1 MNPVVGAV
9 DVGEVIGQ
17 VDIDQVVAEIDVNN
31 VVERVDV
38 DAVIKRV
45 DVNDVIGRVDVDQ
58 VMERVDVDA
67 VVQRVDIDAVV
78 QRVDMQAVVAKV
90 DLDELLGKVDIN
102 TLLDRIDVEAL
113 LARIDADALVGRI
126 DVNALMERVD
136 LDAMLDRVDI
146 EKLMAR
152 ANIDAIVR
160 DASRGVFARG
170 IDAVR
175 RQVVGLDAILVGAI
189 NRLLRRPR
197 MESAVAQS
205 GTMTGQTAG
214 GVSRLAAFF
223 LDGAVLAAAFAVTT
237 AVVAYLTRLFFNE
250 ATDISAPGLLVFGGY
265 SIFSFLYFWIGLSI
279 TGRSIGKGVVGLK
292 VVARNG
298 TPITPGR
305 AFVRQLVYPI
315 SFILGLGLIPIVLGK
330 NRRAL
335 HDWAGRDKVLYDWG
349 DRPAELPAPLTAWVR
364 RRAET
369 PAVPGGAS

>member
-1 MNPVVGAV
+1 MHHIGVGQSAVAGAEPARQLDGVELVERRRVGGQLKGSDGHHIQGAGPVRDDHHDRSHDRSEASEKGRVTSPIDRLLGAIVNPVVGAV

-17 VDIDQVVAEIDVNN
+17 VDMDQVVSEIDVNS
-31 VVERVDV
+31 VV
-38 DAVIKRV
+38 
-45 DVNDVIGRVDVDQ
+45 
-58 VMERVDVDA
+58 
-67 VVQRVDIDAVV
+67 
-78 QRVDMQAVVAKV
+78 
-90 DLDELLGKVDIN
+90 
-102 TLLDRIDVEAL
+102 
-113 LARIDADALVGRI
+113 
-126 DVNALMERVD
+126 
-136 LDAMLDRVDI
+136 DRVDI
-146 EKLMAR
+146 EKLMAQ
-152 ANIDAIVR
+152 ANIDSIVR

-189 NRLLRRPR
+189 NRLFRRPR
-197 MESAVAQS
+197 MDSAVAQS

-364 RRAET
+364 QRSET